1 MDLVQLQWQQFIVLF
16 IINISLELCT
26 QVWQINKFS
35 STPTNYNT
43 LILQLTQKLQLF
55 PATKPSCKYSSSCNY
70 SEVATFYC
78 QRMCCNQWVYCC
90 TFMFVANMLT
100 VTSTS
105 NYTAMLDFQKQCNLP
120 QFQDSN
126 QNEGIISVSK
136 SLI

>member
-26 QVWQINKFS
+26 QVWQINKYS

-90 TFMFVANMLT
+90 ISKKENVKITIFC
-100 VTSTS
+100 TSTKKPHS
-105 NYTAMLDFQKQCNLP
+105 TISEETNWDIFTPIFLFFD
-120 QFQDSN
+120 
-126 QNEGIISVSK
+126 IISH
-136 SLI
+136 LIY